1 MGQKVFF
8 DPCVPYKFRISK
20 CAFGERPD
28 FSQPDYQTN
37 SQVTTDVDGANEI
50 NMFSI
55 MRVKKVI
62 ADYMMREHISLFT
75 NQKTH
80 ADAIQQKIIVSRADI
95 LKNYSILSKTKSEI
109 RMSAEPDKDP
119 HTLVEEVVQE
129 LWERGFLVKISPDG
143 DSDHVFRI
151 QDLTEKLARFII
163 GRLKEEGQPTH
174 FTTINEW
181 VTRAEGGF
189 FKKEFVF
196 TVMDRLHQQGQILE
210 TEN

>member
-1 MGQKVFF
+1 
-8 DPCVPYKFRISK
+8 
-20 CAFGERPD
+20 
-28 FSQPDYQTN
+28 
-37 SQVTTDVDGANEI
+37 
-50 NMFSI
+50 MFSI

-151 QDLTEKLARFII
+151 
-163 GRLKEEGQPTH
+163 
-174 FTTINEW
+174 
-181 VTRAEGGF
+181 
-189 FKKEFVF
+189 
-196 TVMDRLHQQGQILE
+196 
-210 TEN
+210 